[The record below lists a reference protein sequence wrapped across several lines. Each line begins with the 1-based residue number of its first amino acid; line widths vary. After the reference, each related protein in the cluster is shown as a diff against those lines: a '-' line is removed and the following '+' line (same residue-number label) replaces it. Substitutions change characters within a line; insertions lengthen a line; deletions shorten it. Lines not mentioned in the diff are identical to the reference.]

1 MTMKNDITELA
12 QRMKAAAEKATQ
24 GEWWADE
31 VKNEGCYGSGDDCVE
46 GFTSYAIYG
55 SDGQTLFD
63 SLNSDAAC
71 ISEEY
76 DGEGHVAWD
85 ETAQRNAEFIAQA
98 NPANVLA
105 LVEALEKAQA
115 KNAAA
120 EKLVRCKGRYHSEQ
134 NYRALAALFG
144 VTTPDLPP
152 LDGEP
157 VGEVIEV
164 GDALLVGWHKNL
176 EEGAKLYTTPQAPVM
191 PFGLHPDTQKLVT
204 DFCTALAE
212 KLYKAQLKYGY
223 DADWKQDGWPSQC
236 QAHFHQHIAKGD
248 PRDVAAYCA
257 FMWWH
262 GWSTKPAEGLE
273 SRTVAVNLP
282 DYRNTYKSPLADE
295 VEHQVRLALELF
307 SSAAG
312 IKWEAE

>member
-1 MTMKNDITELA
+1 MTDITELA

-46 GFTSYAIYG
+46 GFTSYAIYD
-55 SDGQTLFD
+55 SDGQTIFD

-85 ETAQRNAEFIAQA
+85 ETAQRNAEFIAMA

-105 LVEALEKAQA
+105 LVEALEKAQTI
-115 KNAAA
+115 NAAA
-120 EKLVRCKGRYHSEQ
+120 EKLVRCKGRYHSEL

-144 VTTPDLPP
+144 VNTPDLPP
-152 LDGEP
+152 LDNEN
-157 VGEVIEV
+157 VRYA
-164 GDALLVGWHKNL
+164 DAAEMEIAALRQRIAEL
-176 EEGAKLYTTPQAPVM
+176 ESRTVKLPDD
-191 PFGLHPDTQKLVT
+191 LHPDTQELVI
-204 DFCTALAE
+204 DFCTAMAE

-273 SRTVAVNLP
+273 SRTVTVKLP

-312 IKWEAE
+312 IKVEAE